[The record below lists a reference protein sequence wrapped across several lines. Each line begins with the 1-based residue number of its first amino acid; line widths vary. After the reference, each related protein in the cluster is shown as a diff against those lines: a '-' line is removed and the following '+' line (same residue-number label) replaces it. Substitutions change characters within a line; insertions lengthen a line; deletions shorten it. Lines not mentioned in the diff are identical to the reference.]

1 MARCSFHSI
10 LRMVSVWVISGSLS
24 LGISR
29 KQAVAPMSETA
40 SSPQES
46 DLCLRHHP
54 IHLSSHLW
62 RGLSKLILSRKRL
75 GANLSL
81 PLYHQ

>member
-10 LRMVSVWVISGSLS
+10 LRMVSVWVIWGSLS
-24 LGISR
+24 FGISR
-29 KQAVAPMSETA
+29 KQATVPARETA
-40 SSPQES
+40 RRLQENPR
-46 DLCLRHHP
+46 CLRHHS

-75 GANLSL
+75 GAKRSL